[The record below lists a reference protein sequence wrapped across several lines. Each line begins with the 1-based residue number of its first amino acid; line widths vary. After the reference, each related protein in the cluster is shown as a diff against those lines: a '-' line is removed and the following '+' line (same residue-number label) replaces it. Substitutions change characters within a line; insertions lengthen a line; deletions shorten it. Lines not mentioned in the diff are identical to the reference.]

1 MDPHIDILQR
11 VREACAHGCFEVSY
25 ITNKDAHRCSQESA
39 SAIKEKESLQA
50 ANVELARAICDVCI
64 VGS

>member
-25 ITNKDAHRCSQESA
+25 ITNKELLSTH
-39 SAIKEKESLQA
+39 A
-50 ANVELARAICDVCI
+50 ARLTREPCGVCNRACM
-64 VGS
+64 SR